1 MPLPISHPHQRY
13 SISGYQ
19 EDPDAPED
27 ALEVA
32 WSCDLL
38 RFGQSF
44 GLVTG
49 DGTGGANRYSFTD
62 TVHGEEFCSAARG
75 LHPAAEHPEDV
86 LVEEL
91 VTIRQMNSLDQV
103 AYCLDDDRFE
113 ELGEHRVAEPGRSFE
128 EVRRWLATEFADRR
142 PRIWDRSRS
151 EMVPVQPPQG

>member
-1 MPLPISHPHQRY
+1 MPLSIAPHQRY

-19 EDPDAPED
+19 EDPDAPQD

-44 GLVTG
+44 GLVSNEA
-49 DGTGGANRYSFTD
+49 TGGANRYSFT
-62 TVHGEEFCSAARG
+62 HSGYGEEFCTAARE

-86 LVEEL
+86 LVAEL
-91 VTIRQMNSLDQV
+91 VTIRQLNSLDQV

-113 ELGEHRVAEPGRSFE
+113 DLGEHRVAEPGESFE
-128 EVRRWLATEFADRR
+128 QVRRMLATEFADRR
-142 PRIWDRSRS
+142 PRIWDRNASA
-151 EMVPVQPPQG
+151 MVPVPPAR

>member
-1 MPLPISHPHQRY
+1 MPLPMSHPHQRY

-44 GLVTG
+44 GLVSD

-62 TVHGEEFCSAARG
+62 TAHGEEFCAAARE
-75 LHPAAEHPEDV
+75 LHPAARHPEDR
-86 LVEEL
+86 LVAEL

-113 ELGEHRVAEPGRSFE
+113 ELGEHRVAETGRTFE
-128 EVRRWLATEFADRR
+128 EVRTWLATEFAGRA
-142 PRIWDRSRS
+142 PRIWDRNASA
-151 EMVPVQPPQG
+151 MVPVAPTR